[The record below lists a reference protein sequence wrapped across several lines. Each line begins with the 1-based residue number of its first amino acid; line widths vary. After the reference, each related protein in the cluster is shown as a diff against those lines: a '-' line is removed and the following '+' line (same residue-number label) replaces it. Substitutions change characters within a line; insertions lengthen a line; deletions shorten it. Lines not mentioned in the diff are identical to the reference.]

1 MSAVEAP
8 LPFKV
13 WTRGKVRDVYDL
25 GDKLLIVASDRISAY
40 DSILPTPIPQKGILL
55 TQLSNFWFE
64 KLASVCPNHLLET
77 DAARFPAEIRKDCAG
92 LAGRAVL
99 VRKAARADVECVVRG
114 SLAGSGW
121 KEYQERGEVC
131 GVRLPPGLK
140 ESSRLPEPIFTPATK
155 AEQGAHDENISF
167 DRAAELLGRSVAE
180 KLRDLSLK
188 IFAEASR
195 HAAARGFLLADTKF
209 EFGRVGDRVGAPG
222 AGAPGD
228 GRISASGAPGAG
240 APGDGGWVLIDEALT
255 PDSSRFW
262 DAASYAPGRPQ
273 DSFDKQYVRDYLDK
287 IRWDRRPPAPPL
299 PPDVAAR
306 TRDKYVSAYE
316 RLTDR
321 AFAW

>member
-1 MSAVEAP
+1 MGMSAVEAP

-40 DSILPTPIPQKGILL
+40 DFILPTPIPQKGILL

-64 KLASVCPNHLLET
+64 KLAPVCPNHLLET
-77 DAARFPAEIRKDCAG
+77 DVARFPAEIRKDCAG

-99 VRKAARADVECVVRG
+99 VRKAERADVECVVRG
-114 SLAGSGW
+114 YLAGSGW

-167 DRAAELLGRSVAE
+167 DRAAELLGRSIAE
-180 KLRDLSLK
+180 KLRGLSLK

-195 HAAARGFLLADTKF
+195 HAAAKGFILADTKF
-209 EFGRVGDRVGAPG
+209 EFGRVGDRMSAPG
-222 AGAPGD
+222 AGA
-228 GRISASGAPGAG
+228 S
-240 APGDGGWVLIDEALT
+240 GDGGWVLIDEALT

-321 AFAW
+321 TFAW